1 MKKAIMSTTNEPCAY
16 IWLLNVDFTH
26 SLFARC
32 EMDLN
37 FRFFV
42 YYCVHVDVGLDK
54 KLNFLEVKHD
64 ATS

>member
-1 MKKAIMSTTNEPCAY
+1 MF
-16 IWLLNVDFTH
+16 DFTH